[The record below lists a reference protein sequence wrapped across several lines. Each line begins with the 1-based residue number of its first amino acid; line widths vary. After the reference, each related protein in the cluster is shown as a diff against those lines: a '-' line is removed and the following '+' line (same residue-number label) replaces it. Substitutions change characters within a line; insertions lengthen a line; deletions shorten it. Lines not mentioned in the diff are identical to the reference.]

1 MAANLSLTASATG
14 RMPGQAH
21 QEAYQAAVFTFAWRA
36 RLTLTLPGHLV
47 TSRGQEH
54 VLDEEALLL
63 ASGTH
68 EALRGAFRALFDELR
83 RLRSNEALLQQ
94 ENQRL
99 ENELLQSSS
108 TGHSKAGDPP
118 ANAQGN
124 AGVPAAQPG
133 DRPAQADEAM
143 DMLVAHG
150 IADGLPKYLRFSGKV
165 KVLWLSEEKF
175 QALVVD
181 VWAEKRRSRC
191 KDPLPDFL
199 YKYIRGKVENHA
211 DIPAWGHGLLHA
223 GREFKDNA
231 EIRFFHDVLL
241 GEVSEDVHKIMLAAV
256 DGLRGHLKVAET
268 EKDGHLARASGFLTK
283 DEIKAGVQAFFP
295 SKGEEQMRAVEQLLE
310 EQARAVA
317 ASGAGD
323 LLDYTA
329 LVNGMDNATAGPLET
344 LLRRQYLHDRT
355 AFLHAVESHLREK
368 DAALMDA
375 EGDRQ
380 VQVDELRAAIAKADP
395 SMAPMRA
402 TELIM
407 EGFGGTL
414 STADL
419 KSNTRVSMKLLC
431 HLPQPRHCW
440 PLLRGM
446 AP

>member
-150 IADGLPKYLRFSGKV
+150 IADGLPKYLRFSGK
-165 KVLWLSEEKF
+165 
-175 QALVVD
+175 
-181 VWAEKRRSRC
+181 
-191 KDPLPDFL
+191 
-199 YKYIRGKVENHA
+199 YIRGKVENHA

-256 DGLRGHLKVAET
+256 DGLRGHL
-268 EKDGHLARASGFLTK
+268 K

-344 LLRRQYLHDRT
+344 LLRRQ
-355 AFLHAVESHLREK
+355 V
-368 DAALMDA
+368 
-375 EGDRQ
+375 G
-380 VQVDELRAAIAKADP
+380 
-395 SMAPMRA
+395 
-402 TELIM
+402 
-407 EGFGGTL
+407 
-414 STADL
+414 
-419 KSNTRVSMKLLC
+419 
-431 HLPQPRHCW
+431 
-440 PLLRGM
+440 
-446 AP
+446 